1 MLRLVKPRSE
11 LQRKAG
17 DLYGVVVTQARQP
30 EFYAELGI
38 PDTPIGRYELV
49 VLHLFLILRR
59 LQEAPREAGEL
70 PRMLVEAFVE
80 DMDDS
85 LRELGTGDLA
95 VARKVRRAAA
105 GLYERSQA
113 YRQAFADG
121 GMQELTGALSSHLAA
136 QCDARQLAALAAYA
150 RAAWA
155 SLASQD
161 VAGLLEGK
169 ATFPPVEVAMEK
181 SP

>member
-1 MLRLVKPRSE
+1 MLRLVKARSE

-30 EFYAELGI
+30 AFYAELGI

-49 VLHLFLILRR
+49 VLHLFLVLRR
-59 LQEAPREAGEL
+59 LQDVPGGAGEL
-70 PRMLVEAFVE
+70 PRILVEAFVE

-105 GLYERSQA
+105 GLYERSQV
-113 YRQAFADG
+113 YKQALSDG
-121 GMQELTGALSSHLAA
+121 GSEALTVALASHLAIESN
-136 QCDARQLAALAAYA
+136 ARQLASLAGYA
-150 RAAWA
+150 RAASA
-155 SLASQD
+155 SLAAQD
-161 VAGLLEGK
+161 AAFLLEGK
-169 ATFPPVEVAMEK
+169 VTFPPLKVVTEK